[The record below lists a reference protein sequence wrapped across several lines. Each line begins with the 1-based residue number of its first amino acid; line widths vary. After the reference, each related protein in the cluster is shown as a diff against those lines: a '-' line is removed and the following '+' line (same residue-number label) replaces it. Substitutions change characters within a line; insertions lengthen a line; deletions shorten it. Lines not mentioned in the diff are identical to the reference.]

1 MGRIGSDYV
10 SLDNSQAVVTT
21 PPLQAVIKYNDD
33 VFTVAK
39 KMKPSGSIPNQNID
53 DVLKEYCSISGTSF
67 AELKKNGTYD
77 ELKKMILDEKIEDKE
92 ALMLYLMNLSRRK
105 VNKYIIDSFKSQKL
119 DYELSKEELENALFW
134 HRKIMA
140 TSNNSRQI
148 KDSQARLKL
157 ALSAFDIEK
166 KYFDSANSR
175 VKSIFPPPVCEKIG
189 AI

>member
-1 MGRIGSDYV
+1 MGRISSDYTAV
-10 SLDNSQAVVTT
+10 DNSQAVVTT
-21 PPLQAVIKYNDD
+21 PPLQMVFKPNDN
-33 VFTVAK
+33 VFAVAK
-39 KMKPSGSIPNQNID
+39 KMKSSRNIPNQNID

-67 AELKKNGTYD
+67 DDLKKNGMYVQ
-77 ELKKMILDEKIEDKE
+77 LKKLLLDKKIEDKE
-92 ALMLYLMNLSRRK
+92 ALMLYIMNLSRRK

-134 HRKIMA
+134 HRRIMA
-140 TSNNSRQI
+140 TSNNPKQI
-148 KDSQARLKL
+148 KDSRDRLNR

-175 VKSIFPPPVCEKIG
+175 VKSIFPPHVCEKIG